1 MPLSLLKEPHFI
13 TVVFPDKQ
21 ERPEEQGPHPT
32 QGGRFSL
39 RSVFGVGGISQPGH
53 FLSSGNILT
62 PAHIQIVRGPLTCAE
77 NGSAS
82 TPGVVTMS
90 WSLGETAGE
99 LPASTRVLRADCVR
113 LPWDAPTPWT
123 GPCESLVWTAVSVAA
138 SGVCGVSTPQL
149 GLLRVEGKG
158 FPDVRPRASEQ
169 FIQSYARLHEGSTLP
184 PLPPSHYTES

>member
-39 RSVFGVGGISQPGH
+39 RSVFGVGEISQPGH

-62 PAHIQIVRGPLTCAE
+62 PAHIQIVRGPLTFAE

-82 TPGVVTMS
+82 TPGVVTIS

-123 GPCESLVWTAVSVAA
+123 GLDSGQRRCFGGLRSFHTSAWSA
-138 SGVCGVSTPQL
+138 SGRRKRVSRRETS
-149 GLLRVEGKG
+149 GLRAIHSELRA
-158 FPDVRPRASEQ
+158 F
-169 FIQSYARLHEGSTLP
+169 T
-184 PLPPSHYTES
+184 